1 MTTKDGQFVRFLQQE
16 CSRLKDENGEMANE
30 LLALRRYMTALQE
43 FQKTVQHFRA
53 EQDILDL
60 LDETMIYALQV
71 LDADDG
77 SLLLVDE
84 ETNEMVFVLVHG
96 AVRQMLEGYRFD
108 RHLGIAGQVAESGEP
123 AIVNDVQGVSYFLPE
138 IDERFG
144 FVTQSLLAAPLIA
157 RSRVL
162 GVLEVINKRS
172 GGGFTE
178 DDANVVTVLA
188 TMAALALDHAAMAPV
203 KDEEQG
209 T

>member
-1 MTTKDGQFVRFLQQE
+1 MMTKDAQFVRFLQQE
-16 CSRLKDENGEMANE
+16 CSRLKDENGEMADE
-30 LLALRRYMTALQE
+30 LSALRRYMTALQE
-43 FQKTVQHFRA
+43 FQKTVQYFRA

-71 LDADDG
+71 LDAEDG

-108 RHLGIAGQVAESGEP
+108 RRLGIAGQVAESGEP
-123 AIVNDVQGVSYFLPE
+123 AIVNDVRGVSYFLPE

-157 RSRVL
+157 RGRVL
-162 GVLEVINKRS
+162 GVLEILNKRS
-172 GGGFTE
+172 AEGFTE
-178 DDANVVTVLA
+178 DDANVVTILA
-188 TMAALALDHAAMAPV
+188 TMAALALDYAAMAAV
-203 KDEEQG
+203 MGEE
-209 T
+209 